1 MTNRSLQLEEFEE
14 FSNERLSISL
24 YGNGEELLVECY
36 NQEINELDDW
46 TLDKQQ
52 TIELIASII
61 AINKLNIQQINEE
74 VERFKHKRKSIN

>member
-1 MTNRSLQLEEFEE
+1 MTDRSLQLEEFEE

>member
-1 MTNRSLQLEEFEE
+1 MTDRSLQLEEFEE

-36 NQEINELDDW
+36 NQEVNEIDDW

-61 AINKLNIQQINEE
+61 AVNKLNIQQINEE
-74 VERFKHKRKSIN
+74 VKRFKHKRKSIN

>member
-61 AINKLNIQQINEE
+61 AVNKLNIQQINEE
-74 VERFKHKRKSIN
+74 VKRFKHKRKSIN

>member
-1 MTNRSLQLEEFEE
+1 MTDRSLQLEEFEE

-36 NQEINELDDW
+36 NQEVNELDDW

-61 AINKLNIQQINEE
+61 AVNKLNIQQINEE
-74 VERFKHKRKSIN
+74 VKRFKHKRKSIN